1 MNEEIEKIFNEYK
14 TINRTKIEGNN
25 FLKVESYLCELNNGK
40 KIKRE
45 KILKGGKDGNAV
57 VIFPITK
64 EKKVILAIEPRVFTK
79 KTVDIGLPSGYIE
92 EDERPYDAALRELKE
107 ETGYVAKDLECI
119 GSYYQDQGCMAALNH
134 YYIAY
139 NCEKKYDQNL
149 DEGELIKYI
158 EVSLDEL
165 QYLIRNN
172 YIMNLN
178 SIFTIERAKKYIK
191 EM

>member
-25 FLKVESYLCELNNGK
+25 FLKIESYLCELNNGK

-45 KILKGGKDGNAV
+45 KILKAGKDGNAV

-64 EKKVILAIEPRVFTK
+64 EKKVILAIEPRVFTQ

-92 EDERPYDAALRELKE
+92 EDERPSDAALRELKE